1 MSELLMPKLSDTME
15 EGTVLGW
22 LVPDGAVVTRGQPIV
37 EIETDKADMT
47 VDAPED
53 GPLRIMAAEGSVHP
67 VGAPIA
73 WIGADA
79 PDTIVA
85 PESSG
90 AVVAAPSAEEP
101 ATNIPVG
108 DDGTPSEIGMTVV
121 TASPDPVTPATP
133 QPAQAAET
141 HPDGTRIIA
150 SPLARQLARE
160 AGIDLAGIR
169 GTGPGG
175 RIVRADLD
183 HARATAAGAPAGPVP
198 AVPPPAGVGP
208 PPTPARHAGAIG
220 FGQRIPA
227 TRLQRTI
234 ARRMHE
240 SVSAAPHFALQ
251 RDVDASELIAVRRQ
265 LAAARPDTPTPSV
278 TDLVIRALAIAA
290 AERPDVLARWD
301 TDAFVIPD
309 GVHVGIAVAI
319 ERGLLVPVI
328 REANA
333 KSVTEIAAQVRDL
346 AARCRDGTI
355 TAAELEGSTITV
367 SNLGMYGID
376 RFTAIINPPE
386 AAILAVGAAR
396 PQPVVREGAVAV
408 RDMMTLTLSVDHRS
422 LYGAEGAT
430 FLARIVQLL
439 EMPYSLVAA

>member
-22 LVPDGAVVTRGQPIV
+22 LVQDGAIVTRGQPIV

-47 VDAPED
+47 VEAPEG
-53 GPLRIMAAEGSVHP
+53 GPLRILAAAGSVHP
-67 VGAPIA
+67 VGAPIG
-73 WIGADA
+73 WIGEGAPGARPAATPPADA
-79 PDTIVA
+79 AAAAPAPA
-85 PESSG
+85 PE
-90 AVVAAPSAEEP
+90 EI

-108 DDGTPSEIGMTVV
+108 DDGTPVEIG
-121 TASPDPVTPATP
+121 TAVAPAAPAVPGPPEAAAPETPA
-133 QPAQAAET
+133 ART

-150 SPLARQLARE
+150 SPLARQVARE
-160 AGIDLAGIR
+160 AGIDLAGVY

-175 RIVRADLD
+175 RIVRADVD
-183 HARATAAGAPAGPVP
+183 AIAGVPGAAEPSPTAPAAPAPARAPAAPIA
-198 AVPPPAGVGP
+198 
-208 PPTPARHAGAIG
+208 

-240 SVSAAPHFALQ
+240 SVTAAPHFALQ

-265 LAAARPDTPTPSV
+265 LAAARPDIPTPSV
-278 TDLVIRALAIAA
+278 TDLIIRALAVAA
-290 AERPDVLARWD
+290 AERPDALAQWD
-301 TDAFVIPD
+301 TDAFVVPD
-309 GVHVGIAVAI
+309 GVHVGVAVAV

-328 REANA
+328 RDANT
-333 KSVTEIAAQVRDL
+333 KSVTEIAAQVQDL
-346 AARCRDGTI
+346 AARCRDGSI
-355 TAAELEGSTITV
+355 TPAELEGSTITV

-376 RFTAIINPPE
+376 RFTAVINPPE

-396 PQPVVREGAVAV
+396 PQPVVRDGRVVV
-408 RDMMTLTLSVDHRS
+408 RDIMTFTLSVDHRS

-430 FLARIVQLL
+430 FLARVAQLV
-439 EMPYSLVAA
+439 EMPYSLVAG

>member
-1 MSELLMPKLSDTME
+1 MPKLSDTME

-53 GPLRIMAAEGSVHP
+53 GPLRIMAAEGSIHP
-67 VGAPIA
+67 VGATIA
-73 WIGADA
+73 WIGTDA
-79 PDTIVA
+79 PDTILA

-101 ATNIPVG
+101 ATNIPTG
-108 DDGTPSEIGMTVV
+108 DDGTPSEIGMTVGV
-121 TASPDPVTPATP
+121 APSDRVAPATP
-133 QPAQAAET
+133 KPAHEAGT
-141 HPDGTRIIA
+141 HPGASRIIA

-183 HARATAAGAPAGPVP
+183 DALATAAGAPAAPVP
-198 AVPPPAGVGP
+198 AAPPPPAVGS
-208 PPTPARHAGAIG
+208 PPTPAGHAGALG
-220 FGQRIPA
+220 FGQRIAA

-240 SVSAAPHFALQ
+240 SVTAAPHFALQ

-309 GVHVGIAVAI
+309 GVHVGVAVAV

-328 REANA
+328 RDADT
-333 KSVTEIAAQVRDL
+333 KPVTEIAAQVRDL
-346 AARCRDGTI
+346 AARCRDGSI

-376 RFTAIINPPE
+376 RFTAVINPPE

-396 PQPVVREGAVAV
+396 PQPVVREGAVVV
-408 RDMMTLTLSVDHRS
+408 RDMMTFTLSIDHRS

-430 FLARIVQLL
+430 FLARIAQLV
-439 EMPYSLVAA
+439 EMPYSLVAT

>member
-1 MSELLMPKLSDTME
+1 VSELLMPKLSDTME

-73 WIGADA
+73 WIGAGA
-79 PDTIVA
+79 PETIVA

-90 AVVAAPSAEEP
+90 AIVMVPPAGEP
-101 ATNIPVG
+101 TTNIPVG
-108 DDGTPSEIGMTVV
+108 DDGTPSQIGM
-121 TASPDPVTPATP
+121 PVAGTPA
-133 QPAQAAET
+133 PAPPRPPVAPAAPP
-141 HPDGTRIIA
+141 HPDGARIIA
-150 SPLARQLARE
+150 SPLARQIAHE
-160 AGIDLAGIR
+160 SGIDLATIR
-169 GTGPGG
+169 GSGPGG

-183 HARATAAGAPAGPVP
+183 DALVSAARPTPAPPAPA
-198 AVPPPAGVGP
+198 AAP
-208 PPTPARHAGAIG
+208 PPTPPRRAVAIG

-240 SVSAAPHFALQ
+240 SAEAAPHFALQ
-251 RDVDASELIAVRRQ
+251 RDVDASELLAMRRQ
-265 LAAARPDTPTPSV
+265 LATARPELATPSV
-278 TDLVIRALAIAA
+278 TDLIIRALAVAA
-290 AERPDVLARWD
+290 AERPDALARWD

-309 GVHVGIAVAI
+309 GVHVGVAVAI

-328 REANA
+328 RDADS
-333 KSVTEIAAQVRDL
+333 KSVNEIAAQVRDL
-346 AARCRDGTI
+346 AARCRDGSI
-355 TAAELEGSTITV
+355 SAAELEGSTITI

-376 RFTAIINPPE
+376 RFTAVINPPE

-396 PQPVVREGAVAV
+396 PQPVVRDGAVVV
-408 RDMMTLTLSVDHRS
+408 RDMMTFTLSVDHRA

-430 FLARIVQLL
+430 FLARVAQLVEL
-439 EMPYSLVAA
+439 PYSLVAG